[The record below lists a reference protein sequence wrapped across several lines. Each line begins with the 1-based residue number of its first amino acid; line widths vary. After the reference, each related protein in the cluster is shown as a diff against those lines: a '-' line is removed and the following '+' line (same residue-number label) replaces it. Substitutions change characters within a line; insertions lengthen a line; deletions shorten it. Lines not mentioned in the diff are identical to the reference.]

1 MNKIIDLPFNK
12 RKRQLNKQQNRD
24 SIILA
29 SRQVFTEKGLDN
41 SNVREIV
48 SIAGLGSGT
57 FYNYFDDKV
66 DVFLVIVNRLINDF
80 SNFIIPEINKANT
93 FDELVE
99 IAFKSWFNWISNE
112 SENYVFFKNNK
123 KYILDLKWL
132 MKNSKEYKNFNKKL
146 LDVAINM
153 SKSIQFPQNDI
164 SLMVTSVIAVSVNL
178 GDELLERPD
187 MSPSE
192 VSVFAT
198 KLFLKGLK

>member
-112 SENYVFFKNNK
+112 SENYVF
-123 KYILDLKWL
+123 
-132 MKNSKEYKNFNKKL
+132 
-146 LDVAINM
+146 
-153 SKSIQFPQNDI
+153 
-164 SLMVTSVIAVSVNL
+164 
-178 GDELLERPD
+178 
-187 MSPSE
+187 
-192 VSVFAT
+192 
-198 KLFLKGLK
+198 

>member
-192 VSVFAT
+192 VSAFAT
-198 KLFLKGLK
+198 KLFLKGL

>member
-29 SRQVFTEKGLDN
+29 SRKVFTEKGLDS

-48 SIAGLGSGT
+48 SEAGLGSGT

-66 DVFLVIVNRLINDF
+66 EVFLVIVNRLINEF
-80 SNFIIPEINKANT
+80 SNFIIPAINKAET
-93 FDELVE
+93 FDELVS
-99 IAFKSWFNWISNE
+99 IAFNSWFNWISNDA
-112 SENYVFFKNNK
+112 ENYIFFKNNK

-132 MKNSKEYKNFNKKL
+132 GQNSREYQNFNKKL
-146 LDVAINM
+146 LEVIVNI
-153 SKSIQFPQNDI
+153 SKIIRFPQNDI

-178 GDELLERPD
+178 GDQLLERND
-187 MSPSE
+187 LKPSE
-192 VSVFAT
+192 VSSYAT
-198 KLFLKGLK
+198 KLFLKGL